1 MKNAIS
7 RVQEMVAQI
16 KATESTTDAKF
27 VLEEFRRYI
36 CNAIYDYYTIVNMC
50 IHTETIS
57 NTYDAIYKII
67 DKDIR
72 DLIENKSRDNQI
84 ILLSEIIKRL

>member
-36 CNAIYDYYTIVNMC
+36 CMQYMTMI
-50 IHTETIS
+50 
-57 NTYDAIYKII
+57 
-67 DKDIR
+67 
-72 DLIENKSRDNQI
+72 Q
-84 ILLSEIIKRL
+84 